1 MSLLLTVLT
10 PFLGA
15 PLVALAAGRGRAA
28 TAWCTAG
35 VIALAGLW
43 LAPLL
48 PATLAGATVIE
59 RLPWIPTAGL
69 DLAFRLDGL
78 GLLFVLLILG
88 IGLLVILYAHY
99 YLSAPVSYT
108 HLTLPTNR
116 EV

>member
-28 TAWCTAG
+28 TAWCSAG

-48 PATLAGATVIE
+48 PATLAGATFIE

-88 IGLLVILYAHY
+88 IGLLVIL
-99 YLSAPVSYT
+99 
-108 HLTLPTNR
+108 
-116 EV
+116 